1 MKYGKNSLL
10 VKSIFYNDLSILL
23 SSFVVFLTI
32 SFILFTG
39 QNEKLPAILED
50 SNKKIMVSYDHLLE
64 NVQMNLKNVV
74 SEDFIIKK
82 LEVID
87 LAVVANPHQTIV
99 NQSTEEI

>member
-64 NVQMNLKNVV
+64 NVQLLYL
-74 SEDFIIKK
+74 IC
-82 LEVID
+82 L
-87 LAVVANPHQTIV
+87 
-99 NQSTEEI
+99 